1 MTRYKDRA
9 AELKEELNEA
19 LNDERYR
26 NPSFVSVGNLT
37 RGNRSY
43 LTRHME
49 KSVEFNTDTTFA
61 CACGEL
67 STVPPPYFIEKCRRE
82 SHAPISRIRTGDRT
96 ALWSNLYGGSHAKT
110 PPTAI

>member
-61 CACGEL
+61 CACSEL
-67 STVPPPYFIEKCRRE
+67 STVPPPLRHREMPEREPCANIPNTDRR
-82 SHAPISRIRTGDRT
+82 
-96 ALWSNLYGGSHAKT
+96 
-110 PPTAI
+110 